1 MCKTFH
7 VPGTYNVPF
16 FLVYTLAEL
25 ETLSTLS
32 ENEKMKMKNERRK
45 ERKTFSDEIRS
56 KQDGMFHLYLIF
68 YVQRR
73 FDTLRFLEEEVGRQI
88 RNR

>member
-7 VPGTYNVPF
+7 VPGTYNVSF

-32 ENEKMKMKNERRK
+32 EKEKMKMKNERRK
-45 ERKTFSDEIRS
+45 KKRKKQEKEKTFSDVIRS
-56 KQDGMFHLYLIF
+56 SKMECFTFRYLLCSK
-68 YVQRR
+68 
-73 FDTLRFLEEEVGRQI
+73 T
-88 RNR
+88 